1 MSDLLHPYTLIAE
14 SIARLFAPLAEVV
27 VHDLR
32 TGTIAHIAQGFSKR
46 RVGDPSL
53 TETADLDLGQD
64 ILGPYTKTNWDGRA
78 LKSISTVLRE
88 SGGTAIGLLCINCD
102 TTAFSAIHRQLEA
115 FMTPTTPQP
124 PVTALFSSDWR
135 ERINAEVAATVQAR
149 STSLDRLT
157 GADRQALIDR
167 LHAGG
172 FFEIRHAV
180 PYIAD
185 LLGLSR
191 ATLYNRLK
199 ASRTAR
205 PKE

>member
-1 MSDLLHPYTLIAE
+1 MTNSLHPYALIAE

-53 TETADLDLGQD
+53 TETADLDLGRD

-78 LKSISTVLRE
+78 LKSISTVLRDE
-88 SGGTAIGLLCINCD
+88 SGAAIGLLCINCD
-102 TTAFSAIHRQLEA
+102 TTAFATIHRQLEA
-115 FMTPTTPQP
+115 FLTPATPQP
-124 PVTALFSSDWR
+124 PVTELFSGDWR
-135 ERINAEVAATVQAR
+135 ERINADIAAFVQAR
-149 STSLDRLT
+149 GTRLDQLT

-199 ASRTAR
+199 ASRSAQ